1 MNQIL
6 TFIILAVFLLTSS
19 AHTSPKR
26 TLDMGTVQV
35 QQQNLINWMT
45 WEEAMILF
53 SKGKKKIIVSV
64 HRKDCTWCEKMDNHT
79 YGDPEIANYINQNFY
94 AVKFDADQIKEVKKG
109 DKTYKTVRKSGDN
122 VHEFTAYLT
131 MGQMSTPTTVFF
143 DENLEL
149 LQPLPGFKE
158 SDQFEVIL
166 TYFGGDHY
174 LRIPWSRYK
183 KEFAGMKD

>member
-6 TFIILAVFLLTSS
+6 TFILFTVLLLTNS
-19 AHTSPKR
+19 AHTTPKR
-26 TLDMGTVQV
+26 SLSLGSVQV
-35 QQQNLINWMT
+35 QQQSLIDWIS
-45 WEEAMILF
+45 WEEAMKYY
-53 SKGKKKIIVSV
+53 SKEKKKILVSV
-64 HRKDCTWCEKMDNHT
+64 HRKDCSWCKKMDRDT
-79 YGDPEIANYINQNFY
+79 YGDPQIAKYINQNFY
-94 AVKFDADQIKEVKKG
+94 AVKFDAEQIKEVKKG
-109 DKTYKTVRKSGDN
+109 DKTYKTVRKSGNN

-149 LQPLPGFKE
+149 LQPLPGYKKK
-158 SDQFEVIL
+158 DQFEIIL

-183 KEFAGMKD
+183 QEFASMKD

>member
-6 TFIILAVFLLTSS
+6 TFTIFAVLLLTSS

-26 TLDMGTVQV
+26 TSDLGTTQV
-35 QQQNLINWMT
+35 QQKGLINWMS
-45 WEEAMILF
+45 WEEAM
-53 SKGKKKIIVSV
+53 KNYGKEKKKIIVSV
-64 HRKDCTWCEKMDNHT
+64 HRKDCTWCKKMDMDT
-79 YGDPEIANYINQNFY
+79 YGDPQIAKYINQNFY

-109 DKTYKTVRKSGDN
+109 DKTYKTVRKSGNN

-149 LQPLPGFKE
+149 LQPLPGYKKT
-158 SDQFEVIL
+158 DHFEIIL

-183 KEFAGMKD
+183 QEFANMKD